1 MRKVLDSLSQDP
13 APTNL
18 DVRPI
23 VGHAPWLR
31 LRIGTLR
38 VLFRRLTLDESR
50 SLEIRGHGYLVER
63 VIDRRELDEAVKPL

>member
-18 DVRPI
+18 DVRPT
-23 VGHAPWLR
+23 VGHGPWLR

-50 SLEIRGHGYLVER
+50 SLDIRGHGYLVER